1 MRYLKL
7 GGVALAILVAGFLL
21 GSGSIGD
28 IVRTWIAGTGASADQ
43 SEVEEN
49 RQALARDDVN
59 TLGEAIGVEGQ
70 RLNFATAV
78 QCIVLSRDLRRVEE
92 YEVPFERSELLTVE
106 ANAEIIA
113 LDRAEPN
120 EGETS
125 QQAVTRATFIS
136 PSHYRRFYTDG
147 PPRISARAPNREV
160 GPSTWTEDQR
170 RQHDDGVVRM
180 IAQYQSLCRPL
191 LGRDTTQQSGE

>member
-1 MRYLKL
+1 MTRYLKL
-7 GGVALAILVAGFLL
+7 GALALAILVAGFLL

-28 IVRTWIAGTGASADQ
+28 IIRTWIAGTGGSADQ
-43 SEVEEN
+43 AEVEEN
-49 RQALARDDVN
+49 RQALARDDVS

-78 QCIVLSRDLRRVEE
+78 QCIVLSQDLRRVEE

-113 LDRAEPN
+113 LDRAEPG
-120 EGETS
+120 EGETA
-125 QQAVTRATFIS
+125 QQAVTMAIFRS

-147 PPRISARAPNREV
+147 PPRIGRASEREV
-160 GPSTWTEDQR
+160 GPSSWTDEV
-170 RQHDDGVVRM
+170 RQSHNDSVVGM
-180 IAQYQSLCRPL
+180 IAQYRTLCRPL
-191 LGRDTTQQSGE
+191 LGRDITQQSGE